1 MRLVSTPRIEFLR
14 ALGAEILHNYGR
26 GRSLIAVEGAVRPV
40 REAFADDLAAVFE
53 EKGHPVYRASMRYFQ
68 RSRDDQEQFGPETA
82 ERIYRRR
89 DDYDVLRRVLLDP
102 FRMGGSAGFVT
113 RQFDPDS
120 RTWVQPTW
128 TTAPPDASLIVDGEF
143 LHRPELRGLWAYS
156 MLLEGQTGGDAVV
169 ATGGGTLAGAYVL
182 YRAESNPRE
191 LAGALIDVSDPEHP
205 ARSFADSC

>member
-1 MRLVSTPRIEFLR
+1 
-14 ALGAEILHNYGR
+14 
-26 GRSLIAVEGAVRPV
+26 
-40 REAFADDLAAVFE
+40 
-53 EKGHPVYRASMRYFQ
+53 
-68 RSRDDQEQFGPETA
+68 
-82 ERIYRRR
+82 
-89 DDYDVLRRVLLDP
+89 VLLDP

>member
-26 GRSLIAVEGAVRPV
+26 GRSLIAVEGAMRPV

-53 EKGHPVYRASMRYFQ
+53 EAGHPVFRASMRYFQ
-68 RSRDDQEQFGPETA
+68 RSEDDQEQFGPETA

-89 DDYDVLRRVLLDP
+89 DDYEVLRRVLLDP

-120 RTWVQPTW
+120 RTWIEPTW

-143 LHRPELRGLWAYS
+143 LHRSELRNLWAYTV
-156 MLLEGQTGGDAVV
+156 LLEGPPGGEMV
-169 ATGGGTLAGAYVL
+169 AAAGGGALAGAYAL
-182 YRAESNPRE
+182 YGAETDPRG
-191 LAGALIDVSDPEHP
+191 LASALVDTSDPEHP